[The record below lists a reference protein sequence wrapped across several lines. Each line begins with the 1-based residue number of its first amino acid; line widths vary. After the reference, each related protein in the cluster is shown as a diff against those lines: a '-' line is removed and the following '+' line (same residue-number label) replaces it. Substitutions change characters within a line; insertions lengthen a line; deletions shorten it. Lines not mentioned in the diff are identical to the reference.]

1 MFTSLVVLPVKKF
14 VQSNPPSSLSNSLL
28 RTSSFSLPSHLSA
41 LSHHFLG
48 SSRPPLLADQEN
60 IDNRN
65 SSSFHTINDK
75 EGMRERMKSPTKDS
89 ENGGHNNQLT
99 SNRNIQTDHSNG
111 HNLNLDQKKR
121 SLPSFVKIVEV
132 GPRDGLQAEP
142 VIIATSVKVNLINL
156 LSASGLKVIEATS
169 FVHPVMV
176 PQMGD
181 NSTVFN
187 EIVKEPGVNYPVLV
201 PNITG
206 LNNAIKV
213 GVKEIAVF
221 AAATDSFSM

>member
-14 VQSNPPSSLSNSLL
+14 VKSNPPSSLSNSLL
-28 RTSSFSLPSHLSA
+28 RTSSYSLPSHLSA

-48 SSRPPLLADQEN
+48 SSRPPLLTDQEN
-60 IDNRN
+60 QDHN
-65 SSSFHTINDK
+65 SSSFRAINDK
-75 EGMRERMKSPTKDS
+75 GGMRERMKSPTKDL

-99 SNRNIQTDHSNG
+99 NTRNIHTDHTLG
-111 HNLNLDQKKR
+111 HNLNLDQRKK

-142 VIIATSVKVNLINL
+142 VIIPTSVKVNLINL